1 MAQVDF
7 GYVGQDGVT
16 IYRQCF
22 EQYIGARYTFKKPEA
37 EWKELVTK
45 TEEVF
50 YYLVAEGKKQF
61 WKNQLR
67 LEKLVSVLP
76 PDAARRYAIISS
88 EEESK

>member
-1 MAQVDF
+1 MAEVDF
-7 GYVGQDGVT
+7 EYFNKDEVT
-16 IYRQCF
+16 IYSRCF
-22 EQYIGARYTFKKPEA
+22 KPYGRARWELKKTEA
-37 EWKELVTK
+37 EWMELVPK
-45 TEEVF
+45 IEEVF